1 MTNSS
6 PAKGKKD
13 DPEKMAAMQ
22 QWLDQVCSELGLD
35 RAVASDNTD
44 QLLGLTG
51 RIAHGPSR
59 PGAPLSC
66 FLLGLAVGADTA
78 GDSSA
83 LDPEQVRAAVRERAE
98 RLIGLIED

>member
-1 MTNSS
+1 MTNAPSS
-6 PAKGKKD
+6 QSKKD

-22 QWLDQVCSELGLD
+22 RWLEQVCSELGLD
-35 RAVASDNTD
+35 TALARDNSD

-66 FLLGLAVGADTA
+66 FLLGLAVGADT
-78 GDSSA
+78 GSDSRE
-83 LDPEQVRAAVRERAE
+83 LDPEQVADAVRERAE
-98 RLIGLIED
+98 RLIGLIEN